1 MVAKTLFI
9 LFLLH
14 MCGLLN
20 WCKCVNEYLIET
32 KVSDVAPSQRGL
44 NTITLGYK
52 RRQWLADLVSVLTTL
67 FLLFCLVMWCTL
79 QPKNCVISA

>member
-20 WCKCVNEYLIET
+20 GKIC
-32 KVSDVAPSQRGL
+32 GL
-44 NTITLGYK
+44 GLEG
-52 RRQWLADLVSVLTTL
+52 
-67 FLLFCLVMWCTL
+67 
-79 QPKNCVISA
+79 